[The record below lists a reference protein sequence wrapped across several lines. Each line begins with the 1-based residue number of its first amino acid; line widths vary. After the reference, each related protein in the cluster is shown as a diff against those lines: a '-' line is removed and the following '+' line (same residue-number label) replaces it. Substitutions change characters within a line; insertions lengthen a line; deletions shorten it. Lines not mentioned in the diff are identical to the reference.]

1 MELTPKEIRNIIE
14 YTIDNNRR
22 LQDEGKDPQAIA
34 IWGNPGIG
42 KTQIVEQIA
51 RDRKYNFVSIQ
62 LSQIMEQSELLGWP
76 IKEHYVCKDDDCTW
90 ITAEL
95 IDAYVKAGYNITEE
109 TRMSYAVPQWIKSI
123 DPSIPTIFLADDFNR
138 AAPHII
144 TSFMQVILKQEYISW
159 KLPKYTTIVLT
170 CNYDDGGENVQ
181 SLDVATISR
190 MINFHIKFDIS
201 DWQKWA
207 ESYGIDGRC
216 INFLSLYHYDLI
228 DGDKDKQK
236 IMNARN
242 YTMFA
247 NMISGIHDWSKKE
260 SLSLILEIASG
271 CFNDK
276 ENILGNLFTIFIGNK
291 LDKLISPEDLVF
303 KDWKYVKTA
312 LTDQLYDDDNYRADI
327 ASVIT
332 NRFINYTEMY
342 FENKLGPSKT
352 IIDRIIDL
360 VDNDKQLLTEDL
372 IFALIRTL
380 NAKYPDKTNKLLI
393 NPKIVKHIV

>member
-1 MELTPKEIRNIIE
+1 
-14 YTIDNNRR
+14 
-22 LQDEGKDPQAIA
+22 
-34 IWGNPGIG
+34 
-42 KTQIVEQIA
+42 
-51 RDRKYNFVSIQ
+51 
-62 LSQIMEQSELLGWP
+62 MEQSELLGWP

-247 NMISGIHDWSKKE
+247 NMISGIHDWSTKE

-271 CFNDK
+271 CFNDE

-303 KDWKYVKTA
+303 KDWKYVKTV

-332 NRFINYTEMY
+332 NRFINYTEIY